1 MIMKAKNIFILIGI
15 SLFLSSGVFA
25 QAKLTSGDM
34 KALKGQSEVI
44 LKYDYTNMGVGK
56 YKSADEYTAEKVA
69 EMNKKKEGSGDA
81 WLEKWKSDRTEK
93 FEPAF
98 RKDFNGEVDSYALA
112 GKDDSPN
119 AKYTL
124 IIRTT
129 FTEPGFNASMAIG
142 FAKKP
147 ATIDVTI
154 ELIETANPGTVL
166 GTVEIKKVQSKS
178 MGGYDYDTGGR
189 IESCY
194 ERAGEYFGK
203 YLVKNVLK

>member
-1 MIMKAKNIFILIGI
+1 MKKITISMVLCLLIAF
-15 SLFLSSGVFA
+15 SLNGFT
-25 QAKLTSGDM
+25 QAKLLSGDM

-44 LKYDYTNMGVGK
+44 LSYDYSNMAVGK
-56 YKSADEYTAEKVA
+56 YKNADEYTADKVA
-69 EMNKKKEGSGDA
+69 EMNKKKAGSGDE
-81 WLEKWKSDRTEK
+81 WLEKWKGDRTDR
-93 FEPAF
+93 FQPSF
-98 RKDFNGEVDSYALA
+98 RKDFNGEVDSYSLE

-129 FTEPGFNASMAIG
+129 FMEPGFNVSMVTS

-147 ATIDVTI
+147 AYIDVVAD
-154 ELIETANPGTVL
+154 LVETANPGTVL
-166 GTVEIKKVQSKS
+166 GSVEMKKIQSKN

-194 ERAGEYFGK
+194 ERAGEYLGK

>member
-1 MIMKAKNIFILIGI
+1 MKAKNIFILIGI
-15 SLFLSSGVFA
+15 SLFLTSGVFA
-25 QAKLTSGDM
+25 QAKLASGDM

-98 RKDFNGEVDSYALA
+98 RKDFNGEVDSYSLS

-129 FTEPGFNASMAIG
+129 FMEPGFNASMAIG

>member
-1 MIMKAKNIFILIGI
+1 MKKISIPVIVSIFVLFSLNI
-15 SLFLSSGVFA
+15 FA
-25 QAKLTSGDM
+25 QAKLVSGDM
-34 KALKGQSEVI
+34 KVLKGQSEVI
-44 LKYDYTNMGVGK
+44 LKYDYSNMGVGK
-56 YKSADEYTAEKVA
+56 YKNADEYTSEKVA

-81 WLEKWKSDRTEK
+81 WLEKWNSDRTER
-93 FEPAF
+93 FEPSF
-98 RKDFNGEVDSYALA
+98 RKDFNNEVESFSLS

-119 AKYTL
+119 AKYTF

-129 FTEPGFNASMAIG
+129 FTEPGFNATMAIG

-147 ATIDVTI
+147 ATIDVI
-154 ELIETANPGTVL
+154 VDLVETANPGTVI
-166 GTVEIKKVQSKS
+166 GSVEMKKIQSKN

-194 ERAGEYFGK
+194 ERAGEYLGK

>member
-1 MIMKAKNIFILIGI
+1 MKRLNIAFVMSILMLC
-15 SLFLSSGVFA
+15 SVTVFS
-25 QAKLTSGDM
+25 QAKLVSGDM
-34 KALKGQSEVI
+34 KGLKGQTEVI
-44 LKYDYTNMGVGK
+44 LKYDYSNMGVGK
-56 YKSADEYTAEKVA
+56 YKDADEYASNKVA

-81 WLEKWKSDRTEK
+81 WLEKWKSDRTDR

-98 RKDFNGEVDSYALA
+98 RRDFNGEVDSYSLS

-124 IIRTT
+124 IVHTT
-129 FTEPGFNASMAIG
+129 FMEPGFNATMAIG

-147 ATIDVTI
+147 AYIDVTVT
-154 ELIETANPGTVL
+154 LVETANPGTVL
-166 GTVEIKKVQSKS
+166 GTVEMKKIESKN

-189 IESCY
+189 VESSY

>member
-1 MIMKAKNIFILIGI
+1 MKKTFIPLLISIFM
-15 SLFLSSGVFA
+15 LSSMSNFA
-25 QAKLTSGDM
+25 QVKLVSGDM
-34 KALKGQSEVI
+34 KALKGQTEVI
-44 LKYDYTNMGVGK
+44 LKYDYSKMAVGK
-56 YKSADEYTAEKVA
+56 YDNADDYTSEKVA

-81 WLEKWKSDRTEK
+81 WLVKWTSDRTER
-93 FEPAF
+93 FEPSF
-98 RKDFNGEVDSYALA
+98 RKDFNDEVESFGLS

-124 IIRTT
+124 VIRTT
-129 FTEPGFNASMAIG
+129 FTEPGFNATMAIG

-147 ATIDVTI
+147 AAIDVTI
-154 ELIETANPGTVL
+154 DLVETANPDVVIGSAA
-166 GTVEIKKVQSKS
+166 IKKVESKN

>member
-1 MIMKAKNIFILIGI
+1 MKKISIPFFVSIFMLFSLNIF
-15 SLFLSSGVFA
+15 S
-25 QAKLTSGDM
+25 QAKLVSGDM
-34 KALKGQSEVI
+34 KVLKGQSEVI
-44 LKYDYTNMGVGK
+44 LKYDYSNMGVGK
-56 YKSADEYTAEKVA
+56 YKNADEYTSEKVA

-81 WLEKWKSDRTEK
+81 WLEKWNSDRTER
-93 FEPAF
+93 FEPSF
-98 RKDFNGEVDSYALA
+98 RKDFNNEVESFSLS

-119 AKYTL
+119 AKYTF

-129 FTEPGFNASMAIG
+129 FTEPGFNATMAIG

-147 ATIDVTI
+147 ATIDVI
-154 ELIETANPGTVL
+154 VDLVETANPGTVL
-166 GTVEIKKVQSKS
+166 GSVEMKKIQSKN

-194 ERAGEYFGK
+194 ERAGEYLGK

>member
-1 MIMKAKNIFILIGI
+1 MKRAFIPVL
-15 SLFLSSGVFA
+15 LSVFMVSSMSIFA
-25 QAKLTSGDM
+25 QVKAVSGDM
-34 KALKGQSEVI
+34 KALKGQSEV
-44 LKYDYTNMGVGK
+44 LLQYDYSKMGVGK
-56 YKSADEYTAEKVA
+56 YDNADEYTAEKVA

-81 WLEKWKSDRTEK
+81 WLVKWTSDRTER
-93 FEPAF
+93 FEPSF
-98 RKDFNGEVDSYALA
+98 RKDFNDEVESFGLS

-124 IIRTT
+124 VIHTT

-147 ATIDVTI
+147 ATIDVTVD
-154 ELIETANPGTVL
+154 LVETANPSTVI
-166 GTVEIKKVQSKS
+166 GTVEIKKIQSKN

-194 ERAGEYFGK
+194 ERAGEYLGK
-203 YLVKNVLK
+203 YLVKNVLKK